1 MTAPDAPDSS
11 TPPAFRWEFEAI
23 GTRWRIDTAVELS
36 ATVRSEV
43 GVLIDAFDRAWS
55 RFRPDAEIAALATA
69 AGSIPA
75 PVDAAPMLDLF
86 LALSEATAEAV
97 NPLIGDALAR
107 RGYDAQYG
115 LVDHGAQAAPAGWS
129 QLLTWGGDR
138 LTLRTPATIDV
149 GALGKGRLVDRV
161 LRRVAAHVEGAV
173 TVDAG
178 DDFLD
183 RIVAAMQ
190 PDLLQLHGRET
201 PERVAAVKARHGLP
215 VMKALP
221 VGTAADLDG
230 IAPYRGVADRFLFD
244 ARPPAG
250 SELPGGNGVSFD
262 WTILAGVPRG
272 VDYLLSGGLNAG
284 NAADAIRLARPPG
297 LDVSSGVESAP
308 GVGTRVSVRLPI
320 GAAAMVEQPGKI
332 ITFARAPRR
341 GLDTKEPLR
350 LTA

>member
-1 MTAPDAPDSS
+1 VTAPDAPDSS

-86 LALSEATAEAV
+86 LAPSEATAEAGS
-97 NPLIGDALAR
+97 PLI
-107 RGYDAQYG
+107 
-115 LVDHGAQAAPAGWS
+115 QAAPAGWS

-178 DDFLD
+178 GDIALRGSETIALEHPFDPTRAIGVWRVTD
-183 RIVAAMQ
+183 AALCASAIQ
-190 PDLLQLHGRET
+190 RRAWP
-201 PERVAAVKARHGLP
+201 
-215 VMKALP
+215 
-221 VGTAADLDG
+221 AADGGGLHH
-230 IAPYRGVADRFLFD
+230 VLD
-244 ARPPAG
+244 ARTGEP
-250 SELPGGNGVSFD
+250 VR
-262 WTILAGVPRG
+262 TIAATWV
-272 VDYLLSGGLNAG
+272 V
-284 NAADAIRLARPPG
+284 AADAMTA
-297 LDVSSGVESAP
+297 D
-308 GVGTRVSVRLPI
+308 
-320 GAAAMVEQPGKI
+320 AAATALFFDGGPAFADAHAAAWVRMITDGRVEWSPDSKAEL
-332 ITFARAPRR
+332 F
-341 GLDTKEPLR
+341 L
-350 LTA
+350 